1 MTSKYLTT
9 ICLLLGTIL
18 PLIVDTGSTHLLN
31 PDWDAHSR
39 VHEVWRLSTN
49 IFIAVIG
56 LYLLWV
62 SNYLLLPALLSSCIV
77 LGFFSAIFTM
87 SLYGGV
93 TIGEGIEEPNPFGIP
108 ANIFVFITIG
118 IIQLVSFIFLLKI
131 DKDK

>member
-31 PDWDAHSR
+31 TDWDAHSR

-49 IFIAVIG
+49 IFIAAIG
-56 LYLLWV
+56 LYLLWI

-93 TIGEGIEEPNPFGIP
+93 PIGEGIE
-108 ANIFVFITIG
+108 A
-118 IIQLVSFIFLLKI
+118 VSYTHLRAHETP
-131 DKDK
+131 

>member
-9 ICLLLGTIL
+9 ICLILGTML
-18 PLIVDTGSTHLLN
+18 PLIVDTGHTHLLN

-49 IFIAVIG
+49 IFIAGIG
-56 LYLLWV
+56 LYLLWI
-62 SNYLLLPALLSSCIV
+62 SNYSLLPALLSLCIV

-93 TIGEGIEEPNPFGIP
+93 PIGEGIDEPNPFGIP
-108 ANIFVFITIG
+108 ANIFVFLIIA
-118 IIQLVSFIFLLKI
+118 IIQSISLIFIFQNR
-131 DKDK
+131 

>member
-1 MTSKYLTT
+1 MISKYLTT
-9 ICLLLGTIL
+9 ICLLLGTML

-87 SLYGGV
+87 SLNGGV

-118 IIQLVSFIFLLKI
+118 IIQSVSFIFLFKNR
-131 DKDK
+131 

>member
-31 PDWDAHSR
+31 TDWDAHSR

-49 IFIAVIG
+49 IFIAAIG
-56 LYLLWV
+56 LYLLWI

-77 LGFFSAIFTM
+77 LGFFFSNI
-87 SLYGGV
+87 YNV
-93 TIGEGIEEPNPFGIP
+93 TLWWRSNW
-108 ANIFVFITIG
+108 
-118 IIQLVSFIFLLKI
+118 
-131 DKDK
+131 

>member
-1 MTSKYLTT
+1 MISKYLTT
-9 ICLLLGTIL
+9 ICLLLGTML

-93 TIGEGIEEPNPFGIP
+93 PIGEGIEEPNPFGIP

-118 IIQLVSFIFLLKI
+118 IIQSVSFIFLFKNR
-131 DKDK
+131 

>member
-18 PLIVDTGSTHLLN
+18 PLIVDTGHTHLLN

-49 IFIAVIG
+49 IFIAGIG
-56 LYLLWV
+56 LYLLWI
-62 SNYLLLPALLSSCIV
+62 SNYSLLPALLSLCIV

-87 SLYGGV
+87 SLYWGV
-93 TIGEGIEEPNPFGIP
+93 PIGEGIDEPNPFGIP
-108 ANIFVFITIG
+108 ANIFVFLIIA
-118 IIQLVSFIFLLKI
+118 IIQSISLIFIFQNR
-131 DKDK
+131 

>member
-1 MTSKYLTT
+1 MISKYLTT
-9 ICLLLGTIL
+9 ICLLLGTML

-56 LYLLWV
+56 LYPLWV
-62 SNYLLLPALLSSCIV
+62 SNYLLLPALLSTCIV
-77 LGFFSAIFTM
+77 LGFFSSIFTM

-118 IIQLVSFIFLLKI
+118 IIQSVSFIFLFKNR
-131 DKDK
+131 

>member
-1 MTSKYLTT
+1 MISKYLTT
-9 ICLLLGTIL
+9 ICLLLGTML

-108 ANIFVFITIG
+108 ANIFVFNTIG
-118 IIQLVSFIFLLKI
+118 IIQSVSFIFLFKNR
-131 DKDK
+131 

>member
-9 ICLLLGTIL
+9 ICLLLGTML

-118 IIQLVSFIFLLKI
+118 IIQSVSFIFLFKNR
-131 DKDK
+131 

>member
-18 PLIVDTGSTHLLN
+18 PLIVDTGHTHLLN

-49 IFIAVIG
+49 IFIAGIG
-56 LYLLWV
+56 LYLLWI
-62 SNYLLLPALLSSCIV
+62 SNYSLLPALLSVCIV

-93 TIGEGIEEPNPFGIP
+93 PIGEGIDAPNPYGIP
-108 ANIFVFITIG
+108 ANIFVFLIIA
-118 IIQLVSFIFLLKI
+118 IIQSISLIFIFQNR
-131 DKDK
+131 

>member
-49 IFIAVIG
+49 IFTAVIG
-56 LYLLWV
+56 LYLLWA

-118 IIQLVSFIFLLKI
+118 IIQSVSFIFLFKNR
-131 DKDK
+131 

>member
-1 MTSKYLTT
+1 MISKYLTT
-9 ICLLLGTIL
+9 ICLLLGTML

-56 LYLLWV
+56 LYLLWA

-118 IIQLVSFIFLLKI
+118 IIQSVYFIFLFKNR
-131 DKDK
+131 

>member
-18 PLIVDTGSTHLLN
+18 PLIVDTGHTHLLN

-56 LYLLWV
+56 LYLLWI

-93 TIGEGIEEPNPFGIP
+93 TIGEGIDEPNPFGIL
-108 ANIFVFITIG
+108 ANIFVFLIIA
-118 IIQLVSFIFLLKI
+118 IIQLVSFIFLFKNR
-131 DKDK
+131 

>member
-18 PLIVDTGSTHLLN
+18 PLIVDTGHTHLLN

-49 IFIAVIG
+49 IFIAGIG
-56 LYLLWV
+56 LYLLWIR
-62 SNYLLLPALLSSCIV
+62 NYSLLPALLSVCIV

-93 TIGEGIEEPNPFGIP
+93 PIGEGIDEPNPFGIP
-108 ANIFVFITIG
+108 ANIFVFLIIA
-118 IIQLVSFIFLLKI
+118 IIQSISLIFIFQNR
-131 DKDK
+131 

>member
-18 PLIVDTGSTHLLN
+18 PLVVDTGHTHLLN

-49 IFIAVIG
+49 IFIAGIG
-56 LYLLWV
+56 LYLLWI
-62 SNYLLLPALLSSCIV
+62 SNYSLLPALLSLCIV

-93 TIGEGIEEPNPFGIP
+93 PIGEGIDEPNPFGIP
-108 ANIFVFITIG
+108 ANIFVFFIIA
-118 IIQLVSFIFLLKI
+118 IIQSISLIFIFQNR
-131 DKDK
+131 

>member
-1 MTSKYLTT
+1 MISKYLTT
-9 ICLLLGTIL
+9 ICLLLGTML

-108 ANIFVFITIG
+108 ANIFVFLTIG
-118 IIQLVSFIFLLKI
+118 IIQSVSFIFICKNR
-131 DKDK
+131 

>member
-9 ICLLLGTIL
+9 ICLLLVTIL
-18 PLIVDTGSTHLLN
+18 PLIVDTGHTHLLN

-49 IFIAVIG
+49 IFIAGIG
-56 LYLLWV
+56 LYLLWI
-62 SNYLLLPALLSSCIV
+62 SNYSLLPALLSLCIV

-93 TIGEGIEEPNPFGIP
+93 PIGEGIDEPNPFGIP
-108 ANIFVFITIG
+108 ANIFVFLIIA
-118 IIQLVSFIFLLKI
+118 IIQSISLIFIFQNR
-131 DKDK
+131 

>member
-18 PLIVDTGSTHLLN
+18 PLIVDTGHTHLLN

-49 IFIAVIG
+49 IFIAGIG
-56 LYLLWV
+56 LYLLWL
-62 SNYLLLPALLSSCIV
+62 SNYSLLPALLSMCIV

-93 TIGEGIEEPNPFGIP
+93 PIGEGIDEPNPVGIP
-108 ANIFVFITIG
+108 ANIFVFLTIA
-118 IIQLVSFIFLLKI
+118 IIQSVSLIFIFQNR
-131 DKDK
+131 

>member
-1 MTSKYLTT
+1 MISKYLTT
-9 ICLLLGTIL
+9 ICLLLGTLL

-49 IFIAVIG
+49 IFIAIIG

-93 TIGEGIEEPNPFGIP
+93 TIGEGIEEPNLFGIP

-118 IIQLVSFIFLLKI
+118 IIQSVSFIFLFKNR
-131 DKDK
+131 

>member
-18 PLIVDTGSTHLLN
+18 PLIVDTGHTHLLN

-49 IFIAVIG
+49 IFIAGIG
-56 LYLLWV
+56 LYLLWI
-62 SNYLLLPALLSSCIV
+62 SNYSLLPALLSVCIV

-93 TIGEGIEEPNPFGIP
+93 PICEGIDEPNPFGIP
-108 ANIFVFITIG
+108 ANIFVFLIIA
-118 IIQLVSFIFLLKI
+118 IIQSISLIFIFQNR
-131 DKDK
+131 

>member
-18 PLIVDTGSTHLLN
+18 PLIVDTGHTHLLN

-49 IFIAVIG
+49 IFIAGIG
-56 LYLLWV
+56 LYLLWI
-62 SNYLLLPALLSSCIV
+62 SNYSLLPALLSVCIV

-93 TIGEGIEEPNPFGIP
+93 PIGEGINEPNPFGIP
-108 ANIFVFITIG
+108 ANIFVFLIIA
-118 IIQLVSFIFLLKI
+118 IIQSISLIFIFQNR
-131 DKDK
+131 

>member
-18 PLIVDTGSTHLLN
+18 PLIVDTGHTHLLN

-49 IFIAVIG
+49 IFIAGIG
-56 LYLLWV
+56 LYLLWIR
-62 SNYLLLPALLSSCIV
+62 NYSLLPALLSLCIV

-93 TIGEGIEEPNPFGIP
+93 PIGEGIDEPNPFGIP
-108 ANIFVFITIG
+108 ANIFVFLTIA
-118 IIQLVSFIFLLKI
+118 IIQSVSLIFIFQNR
-131 DKDK
+131 

>member
-18 PLIVDTGSTHLLN
+18 PLIVDTGHTHLLN

-49 IFIAVIG
+49 IFVAGIG
-56 LYLLWV
+56 LYLLWI
-62 SNYLLLPALLSSCIV
+62 SNYSLLPALLSVCIV

-118 IIQLVSFIFLLKI
+118 IIQSVSFIFLFKNR
-131 DKDK
+131 

>member
-1 MTSKYLTT
+1 MTSKYLTS

-18 PLIVDTGSTHLLN
+18 PLIVDTGHTHLLN

-49 IFIAVIG
+49 IFIAGIG
-56 LYLLWV
+56 LYLLWI
-62 SNYLLLPALLSSCIV
+62 SNYSLLPALLSVCIV

-93 TIGEGIEEPNPFGIP
+93 PIGEGIDEPNPFGIP
-108 ANIFVFITIG
+108 ANIFVFLIITI
-118 IIQLVSFIFLLKI
+118 IQSISLIFIFQNR
-131 DKDK
+131 

>member
-1 MTSKYLTT
+1 MKTSKYLTT
-9 ICLLLGTIL
+9 ICLILGTML
-18 PLIVDTGSTHLLN
+18 PLIVDTGHTHLLN

-93 TIGEGIEEPNPFGIP
+93 PIGEGIEEPNPFGIP

-118 IIQLVSFIFLLKI
+118 IIQSVSFIFLFKNR
-131 DKDK
+131 

>member
-49 IFIAVIG
+49 IFIAAIG
-56 LYLLWV
+56 LYLLWI

-93 TIGEGIEEPNPFGIP
+93 TIGEGIDEPNPIGIP
-108 ANIFVFITIG
+108 ANIFVFLIIA
-118 IIQLVSFIFLLKI
+118 IIQSVSFIFLFKNR
-131 DKDK
+131 